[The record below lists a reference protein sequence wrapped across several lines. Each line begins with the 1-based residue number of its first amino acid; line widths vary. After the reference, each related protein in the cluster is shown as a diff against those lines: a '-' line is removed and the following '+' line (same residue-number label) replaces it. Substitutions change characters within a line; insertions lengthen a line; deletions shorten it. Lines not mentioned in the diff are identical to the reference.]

1 MFTKSRKDKLVEQA
15 QDLAHDLSEKIAPAV
30 EKARE
35 EVAPRV
41 ADARDQL
48 APKVAGLRDQLDAKV
63 TPTLE
68 QARDRVQGNVHH
80 YVADARQ
87 QAQSL
92 RDEAERRGTA
102 AAAALKGEDVKKPAG
117 KGKKLL
123 VLAALVGAG
132 VVVAR
137 QLAGGQQDN
146 WQSSYTPSPAPTG
159 STPGE
164 SIADSAEQPHPVTT
178 PDDPAERVD
187 LDSSADGTDATSAA
201 SSDPN
206 TK

>member
-146 WQSSYTPSPAPTG
+146 WQSSYTPSPAPTPRPAPTG
-159 STPGE
+159 STLGE

-178 PDDPAERVD
+178 PDDPAESVEVKRD
-187 LDSSADGTDATSAA
+187 DA
-201 SSDPN
+201 
-206 TK
+206 

>member
-41 ADARDQL
+41 AEARDQL
-48 APKVAGLRDQLDAKV
+48 APKVAGLRDQVDAKV

-87 QAQSL
+87 QAQTL
-92 RDEAERRGTA
+92 RDEAERRGTL

-123 VLAALVGAG
+123 VLAALVAAG

-146 WQSSYTPSPAPTG
+146 WQSSYTPSPAPTPRPAPTG

-178 PDDPAERVD
+178 PDDPAETVEVKRD
-187 LDSSADGTDATSAA
+187 DA
-201 SSDPN
+201 
-206 TK
+206 